1 MGFQGGNILEPSMG
15 VGNFFGC
22 LPESMAA
29 SKLYGVELDSIT
41 GQIAKQLY
49 PQADITVAGFETTD
63 RHNFYDLAIGNV
75 PFGNYQVHDP
85 AYNRLGFS
93 IHNYFF
99 AKALDQVRPG
109 SIVAFLTS
117 RYTLDSKDTKVRKY
131 LAERADLL
139 GAVRLPNSTFK
150 ANAGTEVI
158 EDILFLQKREAP
170 AVETPSWVQTGET
183 PLGFQINQY
192 FLDNPHMVLGT
203 EQSTSG
209 QYGRQE
215 YSVAPFPDAVLSEQ
229 LAQAITHIHG
239 QYREAEPP
247 ELDLEE
253 GKAAIETLPAS
264 PDVKNFSYTIKNGD
278 VYYRQNSIMVKQ
290 DLGKATAQ
298 RVKGLLGLPAKL
310 DEAKLELENIKQQF
324 VSAQAEIG
332 KPFPQEQE
340 LKDKI
345 ARMAELDRVLQL
357 EEAGRK
363 EAGQLCPQEPLKN
376 EEVEVAL

>member
-1 MGFQGGNILEPSMG
+1 M
-15 VGNFFGC
+15 
-22 LPESMAA
+22 
-29 SKLYGVELDSIT
+29 
-41 GQIAKQLY
+41 
-49 PQADITVAGFETTD
+49 
-63 RHNFYDLAIGNV
+63 
-75 PFGNYQVHDP
+75 
-85 AYNRLGFS
+85 
-93 IHNYFF
+93 
-99 AKALDQVRPG
+99 RPG
-109 SIVAFLTS
+109 GIVAFLTS

-170 AVETPSWVQTGET
+170 NVHEPAWVQTGET

-203 EQSTSG
+203 EQSTSS
-209 QYGRQE
+209 QYGGQE
-215 YSVAPFPDAVLSEQ
+215 YSVVPFLDADLSQQ

-239 QYREAEPP
+239 QYREAGPP

-253 GKAAIETLPAS
+253 GKAAIETLPTD
-264 PDVKNFSYTIKNGD
+264 PDVKNYYITIKNGD

-310 DEAKLELENIKQQF
+310 DEAKLELKNIKQQF
-324 VSAQAEIG
+324 VS
-332 KPFPQEQE
+332 PR
-340 LKDKI
+340 LKS
-345 ARMAELDRVLQL
+345 ASLSPRSRS
-357 EEAGRK
+357 
-363 EAGQLCPQEPLKN
+363 
-376 EEVEVAL
+376 